1 MRIAIFTD
9 TFFPQVNGVAKSL
22 KRYSDYLLQKGHTVE
37 IFAPELEGSNTYP
50 YVHQFMSIPFFI
62 YPECRTALALPN
74 TILERVQVF
83 SPDFI
88 HVATPLTMG
97 VLGSHAAKKLN
108 IPIISSYH
116 THFDQYLDYYKLSW
130 ISPILWRY
138 LKWFYSSSERIFVP
152 SKETYTHLQTKG
164 FTNLSIWSRG
174 VDCSLFR
181 PSNQTVNIREKYNIK
196 APYILL
202 YVGRLA
208 PEKDLSTLQKIIEH
222 FSKKWKESVH
232 WLIVGDGPS
241 FEEISSLSNESTNIT
256 MTGYLSGN
264 ELASCYAAS
273 DLFVFPS
280 QTETFGNVVLEAL
293 ASGTPAI
300 VSNRGGVSGIVEHN
314 KTGKICKASDY
325 QDFIKQTEQ
334 VLTNKVSRLIMGK
347 NAREYALKQ
356 TWEGIFDDL
365 INECKRTIK
374 RKLVTLKK
382 NA

>member
-37 IFAPELEGSNTYP
+37 IFAPELEGNHTYP

-74 TILERVQVF
+74 TILDRIQAF

-138 LKWFYSSSERIFVP
+138 LKWFYSYSERIFVP
-152 SKETYTHLQTKG
+152 SQETLTHLQTKE
-164 FTNLSIWSRG
+164 FSNLSIWTRG
-174 VDCSLFR
+174 VDCSLFH
-181 PSNQTVNIREKYNIK
+181 PFNQTVNIREKYNIQE
-196 APYILL
+196 PQILL

-208 PEKDLSTLQKIIEH
+208 PEKDLTTLQKIIDHTSME
-222 FSKKWKESVH
+222 WKEKVH

-241 FEEISSLSNESTNIT
+241 FEELSSHLNERGNVT
-256 MTGYLSGN
+256 MTGYLSGS
-264 ELASCYAAS
+264 ELASCYTAS
-273 DLFVFPS
+273 DLLVFPS

-293 ASGTPAI
+293 ASGTPAV
-300 VSNRGGVSGIVEHN
+300 VSNRGGVCGIVEHN
-314 KTGKICKASDY
+314 KTGKICRAGDY
-325 QDFIKQTEQ
+325 QNFIDQMEQ
-334 VLTNKVSRLIMGK
+334 LLSDKVSRLIMAK

-356 TWEGIFDDL
+356 TWEGIFDQL
-365 INECKRTIK
+365 ISECEQTIK
-374 RKLVTLKK
+374 QNFTKYKK

>member
-22 KRYSDYLLQKGHTVE
+22 KRYSDYLLEKGHTVE
-37 IFAPELEGSNTYP
+37 IFAPEMEGSNAYP
-50 YVHQFMSIPFFI
+50 YVHQFMSIPFFF

-74 TILERVQVF
+74 TILERVQAF

-97 VLGSHAAKKLN
+97 VLGSHAAKKLH

-116 THFDQYLDYYKLSW
+116 THFDQYLDYYKLNW
-130 ISPILWRY
+130 ISPILWKY

-152 SKETYTHLQTKG
+152 SHETLTHLQTRG
-164 FTNLSIWSRG
+164 FSNLSIWTRG
-174 VDCSLFR
+174 VDCSFFY
-181 PSNQTVNIREKYNIK
+181 PSNQTVNIREQYNIK

-208 PEKDLSTLQKIIEH
+208 PEKDLSTLQNMIDYFPSEWEGK
-222 FSKKWKESVH
+222 VH

-241 FEEISSLSNESTNIT
+241 FEELSGHLNQRKNVT

-264 ELASCYAAS
+264 ELASCYAVS

-280 QTETFGNVVLEAL
+280 QTETFGNVVLESL
-293 ASGTPAI
+293 ASGTPAV
-300 VSNRGGVSGIVEHN
+300 VSNRGGVSGIVSHN
-314 KTGKICKASDY
+314 KTGMICQAGDY
-325 QDFIKQTEQ
+325 QDFIKKTEQ
-334 VLTNKVSRLIMGK
+334 LLKNKVSRLIMEK

-356 TWEGIFDDL
+356 TWGEIFDQL
-365 INECKRTIK
+365 INECEQAIK
-374 RKLVTLKK
+374 QSVIKLKK